1 MEEAQHQAYR
11 QRFADVYIPA
21 LRDYYAHN
29 GHLRVP
35 AAYKT
40 GTGVKLGHLARSIR
54 AGYLSIPEPF
64 RPELEAMVAGTLDL
78 AVPLE

>member
-1 MEEAQHQAYR
+1 MEDVRR
-11 QRFADVYIPA
+11 QRFADVYLPA
-21 LRDYYAHN
+21 LREYYAHK

-40 GTGVKLGHLARSIR
+40 DAGVALGHLARSIR
-54 AGYLSIPEPF
+54 SGYLEIPEPY